1 MCASRIYRKLYFTA
15 VILRCLEFPPVSASH
30 DRKFFDTFML
40 VLGILAAVTIG
51 LMVLA
56 GIISD
61 RTAKKFHELDPLK
74 QEETLDRIAPV
85 ARVAIA
91 GQDNS
96 SLEPPPATPDA
107 PATDLPGDQV
117 YQQVCAACH
126 GAGVAGA
133 PKTGDKAAWAPR
145 VAQGADTLHKH
156 AIEGYQGKAGFMPP
170 KGGRTDLTD
179 QSVVNAVDHMVKQ
192 SQ

>member
-1 MCASRIYRKLYFTA
+1 
-15 VILRCLEFPPVSASH
+15 VSAKH

-61 RTAKKFHELDPLK
+61 RTAKRFHEVDPLL
-74 QEETLDRIAPV
+74 QQETLERIQPV
-85 ARVAIA
+85 ARVAVA

-96 SLEPPPATPDA
+96 ALAA
-107 PATDLPGDQV
+107 PAPASTAAAVDMPGEQV
-117 YQQVCAACH
+117 YQQVCTACH
-126 GAGVAGA
+126 GAGLAGA
-133 PKTGDKAAWAPR
+133 PKTGDKAAWGSR
-145 VAQGADTLHKH
+145 LAQGADTLHKH

-179 QSVVNAVDHMVKQ
+179 QSVINAVEYMVAQAK
-192 SQ
+192 